1 MAMRTSVSAATA
13 ALLLVASA
21 WAGRP
26 PGGANYGG
34 TTSQGNGIALHVTG
48 DRHGLQ
54 MTFKTLARCNRGPDK
69 VSQSVFKHDRPAIRP
84 DGTFRFRRTYHLGP
98 VPGFAQRHTERQ
110 SITGAFGA
118 GARTV
123 HGSVRIT
130 DVGADGLRC
139 TSRLTFSATRAG

>member
-1 MAMRTSVSAATA
+1 MAIRASVTVTTM
-13 ALLLVASA
+13 ALLLAAPA

-48 DRHGLQ
+48 DRRGLQ
-54 MTFKTLARCNRGPDK
+54 MTFKTLASCNRGPDK
-69 VSQSVFKHDRPAIRP
+69 VSQAVFKHDRPTIRP
-84 DGTFRFRRTYHLGP
+84 DGTFRFHRTYHLGP

-110 SITGAFGA
+110 TITGAFGA

-123 HGSVRIT
+123 HGSVRMT

-139 TSRLTFSATRAG
+139 TTRLTFSARRAG